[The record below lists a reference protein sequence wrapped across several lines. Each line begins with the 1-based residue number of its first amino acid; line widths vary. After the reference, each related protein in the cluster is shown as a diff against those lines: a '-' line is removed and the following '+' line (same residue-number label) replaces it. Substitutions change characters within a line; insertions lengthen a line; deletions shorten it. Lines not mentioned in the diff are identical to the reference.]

1 MHLHRYLDLNVGKLA
16 RICTKYGTGFI
27 FAGVITPETELEIR
41 SIMRKSPA
49 RIPVLDVSPSFYGGE
64 IVRIQGHESGK
75 EWIPREMETKTL
87 EDIPIEHYQALAD
100 TIAKQ
105 CAESLKQS
113 IIVSRT
119 APKAATRQA
128 ADCEARQCVQFFLS
142 DQFAVIMPQAD
153 GADIVR
159 LIYKRVNQICPPHKV
174 DNSRD

>member
-1 MHLHRYLDLNVGKLA
+1 MYLHRYLDLNVGKLA

-27 FAGVITPETELEIR
+27 FAGVITKNTGLEIR
-41 SIMRKSPA
+41 QITHKHPA
-49 RIPVLDVSPSFYGGE
+49 RIEVLDISPSFYGGD

-75 EWIPREMETKTL
+75 EWIPRELETKPFD
-87 EDIPIEHYQALAD
+87 DIPLEHYQALAD

-128 ADCEARQCVQFFLS
+128 ADYEARQCVQFFLS

>member
-1 MHLHRYLDLNVGKLA
+1 MKLNKYLAENVGKLV

-27 FAGVITPETELEIR
+27 FAGVIDKNTGLVIR
-41 SIMRKSPA
+41 EKTGKSPA
-49 RIPVLDVSPSFYGGE
+49 RIEVLDVSPSIYGGE
-64 IVRIQGHESGK
+64 IVKIQGSKSGN
-75 EWIPREMETKTL
+75 EWIPKEL
-87 EDIPIEHYQALAD
+87 ERKPLDDIPIEHYQALAD

-105 CAESLKQS
+105 CAESLKQA

-128 ADCEARQCVQFFLS
+128 ADYEARQCVQFFLS
-142 DQFAVIMPQAD
+142 DTFDVLMPQVD

-159 LIYKRVNQICPPHKV
+159 LIYKRVNQMCPPHKV